1 MGGEWRFYGPEIII
15 INAQLRR
22 NQQHFIW
29 RCQTVIVSGVV
40 APPPQIDWP
49 YGLCATRRMCDMC
62 NLEPYL
68 RPQRLVE
75 QL

>member
-1 MGGEWRFYGPEIII
+1 MTSMG
-15 INAQLRR
+15 Q
-22 NQQHFIW
+22 
-29 RCQTVIVSGVV
+29 IVSGVV

>member
-1 MGGEWRFYGPEIII
+1 MDLAQSNPISPHALPHLSGSNDFDGADSEWSGG
-15 INAQLRR
+15 
-22 NQQHFIW
+22 
-29 RCQTVIVSGVV
+29 T
-40 APPPQIDWP
+40 APANRLA